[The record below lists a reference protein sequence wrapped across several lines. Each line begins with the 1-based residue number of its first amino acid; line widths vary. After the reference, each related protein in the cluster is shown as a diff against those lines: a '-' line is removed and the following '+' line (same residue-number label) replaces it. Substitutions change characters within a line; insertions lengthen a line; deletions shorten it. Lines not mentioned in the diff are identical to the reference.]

1 MYKLSAA
8 NQLAGTVL
16 AVREGAVSGVVT
28 IETADGL
35 VKADIT
41 MESIRLLGLREG
53 VRATAVISATDLI
66 LDVEGAPGMLFSAG
80 NAFEG
85 VVRQVVPG
93 AVNAHVHVELAS
105 GQVLLADMERACLD
119 EMGLS
124 AGESVTVRVASNDV
138 LVSSENE

>member
-8 NQLAGTVL
+8 NQLSGTVL
-16 AVREGAVSGVVT
+16 AVREGAVNGVVT
-28 IETADGL
+28 IETPDGL

-41 MESIRLLGLREG
+41 MESIRELSLREG
-53 VRATAVISATDLI
+53 VRATAVISATDLV
-66 LDVEGAPGMLFSAG
+66 LDAEGDSGMLFSAG

-93 AVNAHVHVELAS
+93 AVNAHVHVTLAS
-105 GQVLLADMERACLD
+105 GQELLADLECACLD

-124 AGESVTVRVASNDV
+124 AGVPVTVRVGSNDV
-138 LVSSENE
+138 LVSSET

>member
-8 NQLAGTVL
+8 NQLSGTVL

-28 IETADGL
+28 IETPDGL

-41 MESIRLLGLREG
+41 MEAIRQLGLREG
-53 VRATAVISATDLI
+53 VRATAHINASDLVIDARDRD
-66 LDVEGAPGMLFSAG
+66 DVLYSAG

-85 VVRQVVPG
+85 VVGEVVPG
-93 AVNAHVHVELAS
+93 AVNAHVSVTLGS
-105 GQVLLADMERACLD
+105 GQRLLADLELSCLD

-124 AGESVTVRVASNDV
+124 AGVPVTVRVGANDV
-138 LVSSENE
+138 LVSSQA

>member
-8 NQLAGTVL
+8 NQLSGTVL

-28 IETADGL
+28 IETPDGL

-41 MESIRLLGLREG
+41 MGAIRQLGLREG
-53 VRATAVISATDLI
+53 ARATAHINANDLVIDARAD
-66 LDVEGAPGMLFSAG
+66 DGMLFSAG

-85 VVRQVVPG
+85 VVHEVVPG
-93 AVNAHVHVELAS
+93 AVNAHVHVALGS
-105 GQVLLADMERACLD
+105 GQRLLADLELACLD

-124 AGESVTVRVASNDV
+124 AGMPVTVRVGANDV
-138 LVSSENE
+138 LVSSQA